1 MSVFGN
7 ERRFGAVAQS
17 LHWLTAILVLAAF
30 MAAEGGPPSRVYGE
44 ANAGALQLHESLG
57 MAVFVLVLVRI
68 VWRLIDR
75 RPESPAMPG
84 WMEVASRLVQWA
96 LYALLVAV
104 PATAILGAWF
114 GGRPVTVY
122 GLGAIG
128 PLSITSSFAAGLA
141 EIHGTLGDLMM
152 WLAGLHAAA
161 ALYHHFL
168 LRDRVLKQMLPVG

>member
-1 MSVFGN
+1 MSVFSN
-7 ERRFGAVAQS
+7 ERRFGAIAQS

-30 MAAEGGPPSRVYGE
+30 MVAEGGPPSRVYGA
-44 ANAGALQLHESLG
+44 ANAAALQLHESLG
-57 MAVFVLVLVRI
+57 TTVFVLVLVRLL
-68 VWRLIDR
+68 WRLFDR

-84 WMEVASRLVQWA
+84 WMETASRVVQWA

-104 PATAILGAWF
+104 PATAIAGAVF
-114 GGRPVTVY
+114 GGHAVTVY

-128 PLSITSSFAAGLA
+128 PISSTSFAAGLA
-141 EIHGTLGDLMM
+141 EIHGTLGDVMM

-168 LRDRVLKQMLPVG
+168 LRDRTLKQMLPVG